1 MPSSAYKNVIAKHV
15 VYQIHAGS
23 NAVNRYLNLEK
34 LSLIA
39 IRHGAGSRRHA
50 VRLVALLIGIFCA
63 PLLHANDRK
72 IDPTFLSRDTSAVG
86 EKQSDITTK
95 TCHYRALFGQG
106 DSDPSVVVGIARY
119 GEAVIDPNGVCGLV
133 QYPDEDQVYVVLE
146 GTGSVKYGDA
156 IVSLKK
162 EDYLYIPSTVAH
174 ALSNKSDTPTTVII
188 MGFRTKGF
196 EKTQPPPQPLKAN
209 IEDVPTATVSGH
221 PDSTRYRLLMGD
233 VDSKRDRIAAGR
245 VLTSLFLMEIA
256 PGGTNF
262 PHHHEREEEIYLVLS
277 GHGVM
282 VAGSGMDGI
291 AGRHPAK
298 AGDAYFFRLNCTVG
312 YYSDANVKS
321 RILAV
326 RSWYPGM
333 VQIGAEH

>member
-1 MPSSAYKNVIAKHV
+1 M
-15 VYQIHAGS
+15 
-23 NAVNRYLNLEK
+23 NRYLDPER

-39 IRHGAGSRRHA
+39 TCHGAESRHHA
-50 VRLVALLIGIFCA
+50 VRLVALLIGTFCA
-63 PLLHANDRK
+63 PLLYANDRK
-72 IDPTFLSRDTSAVG
+72 IDPTFLYRDTSAVG
-86 EKQSDITTK
+86 EKKSDITTK

-106 DSDPSVVVGIARY
+106 DSDTSVVVGVARY
-119 GEAVIDPNGVCGLV
+119 GEAVIDPNGVCSLV

-156 IVSLKK
+156 TVSLKK
-162 EDYLYIPSTVAH
+162 EDYLYLPSTIPH
-174 ALSNKSDTPTTVII
+174 ALSNKSDMLLTVII

-209 IEDVPTATVSGH
+209 IEDVATATVSGH

-233 VDSKRDRIAAGR
+233 VDSRRDRIAAGR

-312 YYSDANVKS
+312 YYSAANVES

>member
-1 MPSSAYKNVIAKHV
+1 M
-15 VYQIHAGS
+15 
-23 NAVNRYLNLEK
+23 NRYLDPER

-39 IRHGAGSRRHA
+39 RCHGADSRRYSF
-50 VRLVALLIGIFCA
+50 RRVALIIGIFCA

-72 IDPTFLSRDTSAVG
+72 IDPTFLYRDTSAVG
-86 EKQSDITTK
+86 EKQSDIMTK

-106 DSDPSVVVGIARY
+106 DSDTSVVVGVARY
-119 GEAVIDPNGVCGLV
+119 GEAVIDPNGGCGLV

-162 EDYLYIPSTVAH
+162 EDYLYIPSTIAH
-174 ALSNKSDTPTTVII
+174 ALSNKSGMPLTVII

-277 GHGVM
+277 GNGVM

-312 YYSDANVKS
+312 YYSADNVKS

-326 RSWYPGM
+326 RSWYPDM